1 MGGGVD
7 AAAAEACQ
15 RTAAKL
21 KATIRE
27 GAKAPSQIKC
37 ASSGFQDDAEG
48 LYCQEQINRS
58 GHPNMT
64 KKRIIIIIIQLG

>member
-1 MGGGVD
+1 MLQQQECVS
-7 AAAAEACQ
+7 AQ
-15 RTAAKL
+15 PPNS

-27 GAKAPSQIKC
+27 GVEAPSQFKC

-58 GHPNMT
+58 GPS
-64 KKRIIIIIIQLG
+64 K